1 MAHARMSGTAWDRN
15 REDYAYTRELEGTG
29 WAWEFLRRNADYR
42 DDFRSSESDDIVVVT
57 LPSGTTLYKLQTPQ
71 VTAENW
77 GLALFAD
84 PAKTALA
91 QDLIW
96 LPEVT
101 TLAATCSLSPAG
113 GRTADTLCLECF
125 KGRTAVLL
133 NETTEVVTVRS
144 VGKSVTLNIVSGSI
158 LAGHKAVTFSHDG
171 FKSLARHI
179 ECLRIL
185 QQLMAETSNT
195 NTIQMGGENKYLAY
209 LVALDGHLEGRSYR
223 DIAEILYGNERVSSH
238 WTDDTRWMKSK
249 VRRAVK
255 RGIALM
261 NGGYRD
267 LL

>member
-1 MAHARMSGTAWDRN
+1 MPHARMSGTAWDRN
-15 REDYAYTRELEGTG
+15 RKDYAYTRELEGTG

-42 DDFRSSESDDIVVVT
+42 DDFRSSKTDDVVVIKH
-57 LPSGTTLYKLQTPQ
+57 PSGTTLYKLQTPQ
-71 VTAENW
+71 ATAENW

-84 PAKTALA
+84 PAKTALV

-101 TLAATCSLSPAG
+101 TLATTCALCPAG
-113 GRTADTLCLECF
+113 DRATDTICLECF

-133 NETTEVVTVRS
+133 NETAEVVTVRS

-179 ECLRIL
+179 ACLRIL
-185 QQLMAETSNT
+185 QQLMAKTSNT
-195 NTIQMGGENKYLAY
+195 NTMQLGNESKYLAY
-209 LVALDGHLEGRSYR
+209 LIALDGHLEGRSYR
-223 DIAEILYGNERVSSH
+223 DIAEVLYGPDRVGTH
-238 WTDDTRWMKSK
+238 WIDDTRWMKSK
-249 VRRAVK
+249 VRRAVE

-261 NGGYRD
+261 NSGYHD